1 MKIEEVKKNLNRMI
15 DYKGDKDT
23 YKLNACIL
31 KKNKDGFY
39 YRLEL
44 LDVKANS
51 LLNCRIED
59 VTAIEGV

>member
-1 MKIEEVKKNLNRMI
+1 MKIEDVKKNLNKMI
-15 DYKGDKDT
+15 DYKGNTET
-23 YKLNACIL
+23 YMLNACIL

-39 YRLEL
+39 YRAEL

-59 VTAIEGV
+59 VKAIEMA